1 MNKERKESAQRI
13 QALRARKEL
22 TQEAFAQLLGVS
34 LSTVQK
40 WESGRAVPRTHA
52 LKKAIER
59 VR

>member
-1 MNKERKESAQRI
+1 MNTDRKKSAKRIKE
-13 QALRARKEL
+13 LRVSKSL

-40 WESGRAVPRTHA
+40 WEGGRALPRTHA

-59 VR
+59 V